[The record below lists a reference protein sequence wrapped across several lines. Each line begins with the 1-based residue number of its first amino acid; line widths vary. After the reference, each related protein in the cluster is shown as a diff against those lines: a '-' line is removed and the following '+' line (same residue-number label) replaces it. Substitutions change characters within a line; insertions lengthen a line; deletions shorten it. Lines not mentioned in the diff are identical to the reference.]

1 LPVGA
6 KRDPRFGPFPTASA
20 VRSDDRRLSPRG
32 ACGTIRATVF
42 FALRVPIV
50 GRCGGQESAMTYLIG
65 FGTYM
70 ALIALIYVFSDL

>member
-1 LPVGA
+1 
-6 KRDPRFGPFPTASA
+6 
-20 VRSDDRRLSPRG
+20 
-32 ACGTIRATVF
+32 VF